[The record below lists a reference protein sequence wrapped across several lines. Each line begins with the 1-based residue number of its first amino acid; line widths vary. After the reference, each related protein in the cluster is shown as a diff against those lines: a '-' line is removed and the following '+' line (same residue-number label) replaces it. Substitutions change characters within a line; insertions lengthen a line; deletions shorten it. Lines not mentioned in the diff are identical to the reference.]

1 MTDVAV
7 AAGVSLKTVSR
18 VVNNEPGV
26 RPETAALVSEAIER
40 LGFRRN
46 AIARTLRRGQRSHML
61 GLVIEDVSNPFYS
74 KIFRGVEEIAR
85 NVGFLVITASSGGE
99 PEREPELV
107 QLLCE
112 RRVDGL
118 LIVPAAGNHR
128 YLLPEVRAGTGLVF
142 IDRPPA
148 LIDADAVVLDN
159 VGGARTAVR
168 HLLELG
174 HRRIAMIGDEKR
186 IFTAAERLHGY
197 RDALAAAG
205 QPFDPSL
212 VRLGAHDADAAA
224 AAVRDVLTIADPPT
238 AIFTANNRITVGA
251 IGVLRPE
258 GPRAALVGFDDFEL
272 AESLATPTTVVAYDA
287 EELGRK
293 AAELLLLRLAGDQ
306 RPPQRVVLPTRL
318 IERESGELRP

>member
-1 MTDVAV
+1 MSDVAV

-18 VVNNEPGV
+18 VVNSEPGV

-40 LGFRRN
+40 LGFSRN
-46 AIARTLRRGQRSHML
+46 AVARTLRRGQRSHML

-85 NVGFLVITASSGGE
+85 DVGFLVITASSGGE

-118 LIVPAAGNHR
+118 LVVPAADNHR

-148 LIDADAVVLDN
+148 LIDADAVLLDN

-168 HLLELG
+168 HLLGLG

-197 RDALAAAG
+197 RDALDAAG

-224 AAVRDVLTIADPPT
+224 AAVRERPDDRGSTDRDLHGQQPDHGRRDRRASAGGPPGSARRLRRLRARGVARDADHGD
-238 AIFTANNRITVGA
+238 RLRRGGA
-251 IGVLRPE
+251 RP
-258 GPRAALVGFDDFEL
+258 
-272 AESLATPTTVVAYDA
+272 
-287 EELGRK
+287 
-293 AAELLLLRLAGDQ
+293 Q
-306 RPPQRVVLPTRL
+306 
-318 IERESGELRP
+318 SG